1 MLWRMF
7 HESKHDFRGRMT
19 MLSSF
24 SKLLKKKKEKRK
36 KRKEKDRETNI
47 EIK

>member
-24 SKLLKKKKEKRK
+24 SKLLKKKKKKEKKEKRK
-36 KRKEKDRETNI
+36 TEKQI
-47 EIK
+47 QK